1 MALGT
6 GGGAGSEGAE
16 GVDVAFA
23 PLMVPSPHRMLE
35 TLGRHALGLEASVV
49 NDPGMTNDSADQP
62 GG

>member
-1 MALGT
+1 
-6 GGGAGSEGAE
+6 
-16 GVDVAFA
+16 
-23 PLMVPSPHRMLE
+23 MLE